1 VKSIRIPVRPAS
13 PKNSA
18 YSDQANDAVTPT
30 EISVSMVAAP
40 CRALTRAARWNG
52 HAPHTATGA
61 ASASDSH
68 CQLRNC
74 SAGTI
79 ASTTT
84 GTASSSEISSRC
96 RSSAASSS
104 PPAGR
109 AAVFVPVSG
118 SGGAGSAAV

>member
-1 VKSIRIPVRPAS
+1 MNGIRIPGMPAS

-18 YSDQANDAVTPT
+18 YSDQANEAVTPT
-30 EISVSMVAAP
+30 EIRVSMVAAP
-40 CRALTRAARWNG
+40 CLALTRAARWNG
-52 HAPHTATGA
+52 QAPQTATGA

-84 GTASSSEISSRC
+84 GTPSSSETSSR
-96 RSSAASSS
+96 RRSAAVSSS
-104 PPAGR
+104 PPAG
-109 AAVFVPVSG
+109 VPACRFSA
-118 SGGAGSAAV
+118 GGAGSAAV